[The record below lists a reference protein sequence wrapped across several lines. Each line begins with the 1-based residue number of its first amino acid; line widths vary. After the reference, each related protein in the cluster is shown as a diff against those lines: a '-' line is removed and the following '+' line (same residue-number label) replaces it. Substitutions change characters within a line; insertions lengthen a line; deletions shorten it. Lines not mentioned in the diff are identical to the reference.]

1 MDGCV
6 KPCPVQGST
15 YTRLYGKQQLER
27 SWCERKPK
35 KDREKCAVAVKRK
48 EISLG
53 TYGEDLESLLS
64 VPEKEGQHSVQLV
77 AVGGAKLTYHK
88 EGSRFSGY
96 CS

>member
-1 MDGCV
+1 M
-6 KPCPVQGST
+6 
-15 YTRLYGKQQLER
+15 
-27 SWCERKPK
+27 
-35 KDREKCAVAVKRK
+35 

-64 VPEKEGQHSVQLV
+64 VPEKEGKHPVQLV
-77 AVGGAKLTYHK
+77 AVEGTKFTYHK